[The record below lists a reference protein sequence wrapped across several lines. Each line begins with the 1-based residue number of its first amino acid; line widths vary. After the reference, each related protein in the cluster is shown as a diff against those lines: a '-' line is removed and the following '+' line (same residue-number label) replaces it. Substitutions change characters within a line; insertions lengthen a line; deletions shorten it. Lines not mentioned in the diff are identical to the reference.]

1 MKQYAENAQEYLL
14 TSIISPFGLI
24 SLALPLRIHNE
35 MYTKRSYTLLAS
47 IKHLIKQHTQRA
59 MLQYHITLNSYGS
72 VNNITLQFFLFS
84 QKMMT
89 ILHKTTTLLL
99 SEGLKKG
106 VKP

>member
-1 MKQYAENAQEYLL
+1 
-14 TSIISPFGLI
+14 
-24 SLALPLRIHNE
+24 
-35 MYTKRSYTLLAS
+35 
-47 IKHLIKQHTQRA
+47 

-72 VNNITLQFFLFS
+72 VNNITLQFFLCS
-84 QKMMT
+84 QKTMT